1 MDGPGVIFS
10 VGLGHRYQVGDR
22 VLVTGG
28 HDGDESLWLAGG
40 NGYPGVITAMTADK
54 ATVRLDKDLVLEG
67 GEKVRWQDF
76 GAGSAQAVRETST
89 ARGRWLVLIHG
100 WVGQTWVDPIRLHVG
115 LCEQEP
121 NLVAIPKGGGIGYWV
136 ESHASIMLEPSP
148 T

>member
-1 MDGPGVIFS
+1 M
-10 VGLGHRYQVGDR
+10 GHRYQVGDR

-28 HDGDESLWLAGG
+28 YDGDESLWLAGG
-40 NGYPGVITAMTADK
+40 DGYPGVITAMKADM
-54 ATVRLDKDLVLEG
+54 ATVRLDEDLRLEG
-67 GEKVRWQDF
+67 GGNVKWQDF
-76 GAGSAQAVRETST
+76 GAGSGQAVRETR

-121 NLVAIPKGGGIGYWV
+121 VLEAVPKGGGIGYWV

-148 T
+148 A